1 MATSYVASDTRADP
15 IAAMRFIAVIA
26 VLVVLAA
33 VTGNIEFRWWTSA
46 GASNVPAA
54 NDVKRVA
61 NAASAVPIQ
70 ASFDNLAHRVNGV
83 NIKTADGVSVLVYEL
98 PGLAARIAE
107 QSDEARLRVGAV
119 QVDTATGRRF
129 RAVVARALLAQRLM
143 YEDLAAGVSKRRTA
157 QPSFVRWVRHFN
169 RLKRWMNE
177 QVTLVLAEAPF
188 EDQAPV
194 QAVLN
199 NL

>member
-1 MATSYVASDTRADP
+1 MKFLV
-15 IAAMRFIAVIA
+15 VIA
-26 VLVVLAA
+26 VLLVLAA

-54 NDVKRVA
+54 KDVKRVG
-61 NAASAVPIQ
+61 NAASTAPIQ
-70 ASFDNLAHRVNGV
+70 ASFENLVHKVDGI
-83 NIKTADGVSVLVYEL
+83 NIKTEAGVSVLVYEL

-119 QVDTATGRRF
+119 EVDTETGRRF

-143 YEDLAAGVSKRRTA
+143 YGDLATGLSKRRTA
-157 QPSFVRWVRHFN
+157 RPSFIRWTRRFN
-169 RLKRWMNE
+169 RLQRWMHE
-177 QVTLVLAEAPF
+177 QMTLVLAETPL